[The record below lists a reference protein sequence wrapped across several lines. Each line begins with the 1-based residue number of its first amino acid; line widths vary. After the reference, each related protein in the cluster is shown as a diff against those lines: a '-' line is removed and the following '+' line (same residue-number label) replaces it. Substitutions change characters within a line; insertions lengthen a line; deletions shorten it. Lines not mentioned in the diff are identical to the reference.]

1 MGHFFRS
8 DDTTEAYTESKEEV
22 GEEYSST
29 SQLEHTQNLGKIPM
43 HHGVQNNLLVSWL
56 SLLFELLCLLAQ

>member
-29 SQLEHTQNLGKIPM
+29 SQLEHTHTKSWQNS
-43 HHGVQNNLLVSWL
+43 HASWG
-56 SLLFELLCLLAQ
+56 SK